1 MTDIKTTV
9 AGAVAGIAQLA
20 KIFGLD
26 IPAQVLDSI
35 TAVGVMIAFYFAKD
49 KGK

>member
-1 MTDIKTTV
+1 MADIKTTV
-9 AGAVAGIAQLA
+9 AGAVAGIAQLT

-49 KGK
+49 KK